1 MRHWLAA
8 FPAECPSGPGMT
20 VGTAKQADWQW
31 LAARGEREAE
41 ALMEAPLGTFMA
53 VKDELL
59 AELQRRSEF
68 ELATPRGAGTYQA
81 DAGVIRQR
89 GLQLGCN
96 SRFVA
101 IGAKAN

>member
-1 MRHWLAA
+1 MTLDEALACP

-31 LAARGEREAE
+31 LAARGKREAE

-68 ELATPRGAGTYQA
+68 ELATR
-81 DAGVIRQR
+81 VVREHIRLTQE
-89 GLQLGCN
+89 
-96 SRFVA
+96 
-101 IGAKAN
+101 